1 MTILVYGKSIPPC
14 KFCKLAVEV
23 LDNRGVDYEFVDLSL
38 NPELLELSKM
48 HHQTIPQ
55 IYEDGVHKGGSD
67 AANYVGHVQK
77 DYGNPLDWEWTD
89 EVTPT

>member
-1 MTILVYGKSIPPC
+1 MGVLVYGRSTPPC
-14 KFCKLAVEV
+14 KFCKLATET
-23 LDNRGVDYEFVDLSL
+23 LDKRGVDYEYVDLSL
-38 NPELLELSKM
+38 NPELLELFKM
-48 HHQTIPQ
+48 HHKTIPQ
-55 IYEDGVHKGGSD
+55 IYENGTHKGDSD